1 MLQTKLIFN
10 SELQINKTLC
20 WAVLLLSTVGAY
32 LESTKAQTDQINGQ
46 SDAILT
52 SPSGNVVAIAQHR
65 TDPDSVDADS
75 LWKAGKLHINTRNNT
90 AWPSQSIDHITVIEI
105 ERSLKHQILAPFNTT
120 LGWIR
125 YSPNEHFLSYV
136 VLRDTGV
143 EQWVLDINSGIP
155 RPLTSASLNA
165 TSGEPC
171 QWLTNSTGMLC
182 KFLRSA
188 RGAPPTT
195 DTHSADTNTETFA
208 YYFTSQLATIE
219 LSTGRRTNVGRPGF
233 YEQATLSQDGK
244 TILVIILREPG
255 STLMASFPESRLIE
269 QWDHSGKVLL
279 SVEAAQPQIV
289 P

>member
-1 MLQTKLIFN
+1 VLQTKRIFT
-10 SELQINKTLC
+10 SKPQINKTLC
-20 WAVLLLSTVGAY
+20 WGMLLVSTVGAY
-32 LESTKAQTDQINGQ
+32 FESTKAQTDQFNGQ

-52 SPSGNVVAIAQHR
+52 SPSGNVVAISQYR
-65 TDPDSVDADS
+65 IEPNSVDKDN

-90 AWPSQSIDHITVIEI
+90 AWPSQSIDQITVIEI
-105 ERSLKHQILAPFNTT
+105 ERNLKHEILAPFNTT

-125 YSPNEHFLSYV
+125 YSPDERFLSYA
-136 VLRDTGV
+136 VLRDTGL

-171 QWLTNSTGMLC
+171 QWLTNSAGMLC

-188 RGAPPTT
+188 RGSPPTT
-195 DTHSADTNTETFA
+195 DTHSEDTDTETFS

-244 TILVIILREPG
+244 TIIVVILREPG
-255 STLMASFPESRLIE
+255 STLMTSFPESRLIE
-269 QWDHSGKVLL
+269 RWDHSGKVLL
-279 SVEAAQPQIV
+279 SFDASQSQIV